1 MCVAHDICIR
11 ACGYADI
18 YNQLKRVARKFHYA
32 RHFQHAAQA
41 RKTERECAG
50 EGEWEMEIVKGKG
63 VGLSWVA
70 FCTHLPFGTSVNLF
84 LWHLNMQ
91 K

>member
-1 MCVAHDICIR
+1 MCVCVCMGVCEFMCVAHDICIR

-41 RKTERECAG
+41 RKTEWECEG
-50 EGEWEMEIVKGKG
+50 EGEWEMEIVKGRVSG
-63 VGLSWVA
+63 
-70 FCTHLPFGTSVNLF
+70 
-84 LWHLNMQ
+84 
-91 K
+91 

>member
-1 MCVAHDICIR
+1 MCVCVFMCVSHDICIR

-32 RHFQHAAQA
+32 RHFQHAAEA
-41 RKTERECAG
+41 RKIEREC
-50 EGEWEMEIVKGKG
+50 EGRSENKSGVGGRDSERQG

-70 FCTHLPFGTSVNLF
+70 FCTLLLSVRV
-84 LWHLNMQ
+84 
-91 K
+91 